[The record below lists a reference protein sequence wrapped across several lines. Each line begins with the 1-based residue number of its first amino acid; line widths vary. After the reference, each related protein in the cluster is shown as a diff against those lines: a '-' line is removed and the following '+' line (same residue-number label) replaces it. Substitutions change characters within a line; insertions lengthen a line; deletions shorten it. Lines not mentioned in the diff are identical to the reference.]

1 MTQIDLILSP
11 QEASDS
17 RYYLPIAARKAGMDA
32 GQVVSHAILHRSV
45 DARGRDII
53 VNMRIALMV
62 DGDEKEDIASKYVY
76 GDVSG
81 KSSVVVVGMGP
92 AGLFAALRLIELGLR
107 PIVLERGRNVTGR
120 KRDIAALNLDHVL
133 DEESN
138 YCFGEGGAGTFSD
151 GKLYTRSNKR
161 GDISRILEIFNVHGA
176 DDSILYDA
184 RPHIGTDKLPK
195 IVSAMRGTI
204 LRCGG
209 EVRFSTRMDDIRTD
223 GDRITAVVTSTGDE
237 IATNAVI
244 LATGHSAED
253 VYLMLQKHGVKM
265 ESKGFAMGVRVEHP
279 RELIDEIRYHKADM
293 TYLPTA
299 SYNLATQID
308 GRGVY
313 SFCMCPGGQIVPSA
327 TKHGQM
333 VVNGMSAAAR
343 RNRWSNSGIVVE
355 IRQEDIPNFDA
366 GNPLCGLE
374 YQKQVE
380 RATFINGRSDQ
391 SAPAQRLTDFVKGR
405 ISSSLPETSY
415 VPGTVISPVHFWLPE
430 FIGKRLQAGF
440 KEFDKKMRGFVT
452 DEAQV
457 LAAETRTSSPVR
469 IVRDDGR
476 MCSVTLKNLYPCGE
490 GAGYAGGIVS
500 SAMDGE
506 KAAEAVCGTKAA
518 ARRQLM

>member
-1 MTQIDLILSP
+1 MIQTELILTP
-11 QEASDS
+11 RDASDS
-17 RYYLPIAARKAGMDA
+17 QYYLPQAAKSAGIDIKEIS
-32 GQVVSHAILHRSV
+32 SHAILHKSV

-53 VNMRIALMV
+53 VNMRVALFLN
-62 DGDEKEDIASKYVY
+62 GEKPEDIAAKYNY
-76 GDVSG
+76 SDVSG
-81 KSSVVVVGMGP
+81 KPSVVVVGMGP
-92 AGLFAALRLIELGLR
+92 AGLFAALRLIELGFR
-107 PIVLERGRNVTGR
+107 PIVIERGKCVKER
-120 KRDIAALNLDHVL
+120 KRDIALLNIEHLL

-161 GDISRILEIFNVHGA
+161 GDISRILEIFNIHGA

-184 RPHIGTDKLPK
+184 RPHIGTDRLPK
-195 IVSAMRGTI
+195 IVSTMRETI

-209 EVRFSTRMDDIRTD
+209 EVRFSTRMDDLRID
-223 GDRITAVVTSTGDE
+223 GDRITAVITSDGNE

-253 VYLMLQKHGVKM
+253 VYKMLQRHGVKM
-265 ESKGFAMGVRVEHP
+265 EAKGFAMGVRVEHP
-279 RELIDEIRYHKADM
+279 RELIDEIRYHKADR
-293 TYLPTA
+293 TYLPAA
-299 SYNLATQID
+299 SYNLATQVD

-327 TKHGQM
+327 TAKGQT

-355 IRQEDIPNFDA
+355 IRQEDIPNFSDE
-366 GNPLCGLE
+366 NPLCGLE

-380 RATFINGRSDQ
+380 QMTHINGGSCQ
-391 SAPAQRLTDFVKGR
+391 SAPAQRLTDFVRGR

-415 VPGTVISPVHFWLPE
+415 VPGIVNSPVHFWLPE
-430 FIGKRLQAGF
+430 FIGNRLREGF

-452 DEAQV
+452 EEAQV
-457 LAAETRTSSPVR
+457 LASETRTSSPVR
-469 IVRDDGR
+469 IVRDEEK
-476 MCSVTLKNLYPCGE
+476 MCSVTIKNLYPCGE

-506 KAAEAVCGTKAA
+506 KAAEAISSTKI
-518 ARRQLM
+518 